1 MPIKSTPSLFMAS
14 ISFSEIECK
23 IIDYAGC
30 FENTPE
36 KKVEKG
42 ACTLWGQAS
51 KTSKTL
57 LVI

>member
-23 IIDYAGC
+23 IIDNAGC

-42 ACTLWGQAS
+42 ACHLFITIS
-51 KTSKTL
+51 
-57 LVI
+57 VISLFT